1 MVPPLPRATP
11 TTTNHQ
17 MSITTTNLRALA
29 DQLAADAAA
38 VREILKLAEASEIT
52 PEQAAKLLRER
63 GLAIV
68 NR

>member
-1 MVPPLPRATP
+1 
-11 TTTNHQ
+11 

-38 VREILKLAEASEIT
+38 VREILELAEASEIT
-52 PEQAAKLLRER
+52 PEQAATLLRER